1 MGKIAIIQ
9 DTGNSQVNSIFK
21 GVWGKFEGG
30 VFNVAPELK
39 AIHLFNLL
47 TPQAMAASG
56 IELGADAISEVE
68 MSENAAPGLIA
79 TLAKCVADRWDKT
92 YATALNGFGQAN
104 IASAAVAAE
113 RANVASTMQ
122 NILEGYTQSQ
132 GLSPANVLLEANFE
146 DYPGDAIYSDGD
158 GDGDGDVEG
167 YSASAKAVL
176 SSQGFQWQLAVTAN
190 TAPSEVK
197 PYIESSNLVAP
208 MLSGKLDVQ
217 LNVYGSDQDN
227 RMSVAE
233 AVASLPK
240 SLRAIFLETSEVS
253 FKDALWHAWQ
263 AERLVQNDTP
273 VLEAPGVGG

>member
-9 DTGNSQVNSIFK
+9 DTGNSRVNSIFK

-39 AIHLFNLL
+39 AIHLLNLL
-47 TPQAMAASG
+47 TPQTLAASG
-56 IELGADAISEVE
+56 IEFLGDAITEVE
-68 MSENAAPGLIA
+68 VPESVAPGLIA
-79 TLAKCVADRWDKT
+79 TLAKCVADKWDKT
-92 YATALNGFGQAN
+92 YVATTDGLGLQSNL
-104 IASAAVAAE
+104 ASAAIAAE

-122 NILEGYTQSQ
+122 NILEGYMQSQ
-132 GLSPANVLLEANFE
+132 CLSPANVLLEANFE

-190 TAPSEVK
+190 AAPSEVK
-197 PYIESSNLVAP
+197 PYIESSDLVAP

-217 LNVYGSDQDN
+217 LNVYGADQDN

-253 FKDALWHAWQ
+253 FKDALWHAEQ
-263 AERLVQNDTP
+263 LVQNDTP